1 MPKKPH
7 HEIVAEKIIKKLEEG
22 TAPWQLPFDKISD
35 LPVNP
40 TTGNRYKG
48 INAIHLMNQ
57 DRDDPRWMTFKQAK
71 SAGAYVQR
79 NESGTSIQFW
89 KFYDEKNKINKA
101 TGKVERDENNKIIK
115 EKIKLQKPRV
125 FYASVFNAEQIKG
138 LPPLE
143 RKDHQWD
150 SLEKVEN
157 ILEGSGAIIKHDGK
171 GKAFYRMS
179 SDSIHLPKKER
190 FDEPAKYYA
199 TALHELGHWTGHKS
213 RLDRDMGGGFGST
226 SYAKE
231 ELRAEISSMLVG
243 ATLNIGHDPSQHVSY
258 VKSWIKALKDDPKE
272 IFRAASDAEKIHD
285 FVIAYENVKS
295 KQSKKDKV
303 LTAEEQIK
311 NEVNESP
318 LSADQKKTVLK
329 KIRQNLEKINENEIK
344 EKIVEKNVSIN
355 KERIQ
360 ER

>member
-1 MPKKPH
+1 MP
-7 HEIVAEKIIKKLEEG
+7 
-22 TAPWQLPFDKISD
+22 DRISD

-71 SAGAYVQR
+71 SAGAQVQR
-79 NESGTSIQFW
+79 NESGTFIQFW
-89 KFYDEKNKINKA
+89 KFYDEKNKINKS

-115 EKIKLQKPRV
+115 EKIKLKKPKV

-138 LPPLE
+138 LPLLE

-150 SLEKVEN
+150 SLDKVEN
-157 ILEGSGAIIKHDGK
+157 ILKESGATIKHDGK
-171 GKAFYRMS
+171 SRAFYS
-179 SDSIHLPKKER
+179 LSNDSIHLPKKER
-190 FDEPAKYYA
+190 FDEPSKYYA

-213 RLDRDMGGGFGST
+213 RLDRDMGGGFAST

-258 VKSWIKALKDDPKE
+258 VESWVKALKNDPKE
-272 IFRAASDAEKIHD
+272 IFRAAADAEKIHD
-285 FVIAYENVKS
+285 FVMAYDVVKS
-295 KQSKKDKV
+295 KQSKKDNV
-303 LTAEEQIK
+303 LTVEEQIK
-311 NEVNESP
+311 EEINKSH
-318 LSADQKKTVLK
+318 LSEEEKKSALKRIKINLEDINKREIKQKKEVK
-329 KIRQNLEKINENEIK
+329 EISVK
-344 EKIVEKNVSIN
+344 
-355 KERIQ
+355 KERVQ